1 MIVMGNMLITGSI
14 LMTTSSGQWVDYFTG
29 ENRVWVYNEW
39 HRNNISGKAFQQP
52 LIRNRLWPSP
62 NTPQLFL
69 NNKSSV
75 EYRGYEGHKS

>member
-1 MIVMGNMLITGSI
+1 MIVMGNMLVTGSI
-14 LMTTSSGQWVDYFTG
+14 LKPTSCRQWVDSFTR
-29 ENRVWVYNEW
+29 EDRVWVCNEW
-39 HRNNISGKAFQQP
+39 YRNDISGKAFHQP